1 MKEDKKQTKEEIVH
15 TKEELREKIEK
26 AFMKNAT
33 TKDGRSRAYAFL
45 MYQESMADNWQDTIK
60 ATHVP
65 VAVAYHDKDTNPDG
79 EIKKPHYHVLMK
91 FDTKKSVS
99 QIVDIVTDL
108 VADTGGV
115 PSPESV
121 GSVRGYARYLL
132 HMDNPEKYQY
142 DRDTALYLFNGFD
155 FDATIAR
162 DDDDYKTLCAIY
174 DYIDANDVSYYSDL
188 MRMLRKDEFEMFKV
202 ASKHTYAVVSYLKAY
217 EKSNWRFEHLDKY
230 KPQREY
236 RKKFDK
242 AMREVLDEKVANGE
256 ALPDLD
262 TLQDYFELKKRLKNY
277 TDMRKK
283 AQAKVDKA
291 EKEDDENGN

>member
-1 MKEDKKQTKEEIVH
+1 MNNDKNQTKETIVH
-15 TKEELREKIEK
+15 AKEELREKIEN
-26 AFMKNAT
+26 AFMKNAS
-33 TKDGRSRAYAFL
+33 TKDGRARAYAFL

-65 VAVAYHDKDTNPDG
+65 VAVAFHDKDTNPDG

-115 PSPESV
+115 PSPETI

-142 DRDTALYLFNGFD
+142 DRATALYLFNGFD
-155 FDATIAR
+155 YDATIAR

-174 DYIDANDVSYYSDL
+174 DYIDAHDIDYYSDL

-202 ASKHTYAVVSYLKAY
+202 ATKHTYAVVSYLKAFAN
-217 EKSNWRFEHLDKY
+217 SNWKYEHLDKY
-230 KPQREY
+230 KPQTDKREKY
-236 RKKFDK
+236 KK
-242 AMREVLDEKVANGE
+242 AMKDLIDEKVSNNE
-256 ALPDLD
+256 ALPDVE
-262 TLQDYFELKKRLKNY
+262 TLQDYFES
-277 TDMRKK
+277 
-283 AQAKVDKA
+283 Q
-291 EKEDDENGN
+291 